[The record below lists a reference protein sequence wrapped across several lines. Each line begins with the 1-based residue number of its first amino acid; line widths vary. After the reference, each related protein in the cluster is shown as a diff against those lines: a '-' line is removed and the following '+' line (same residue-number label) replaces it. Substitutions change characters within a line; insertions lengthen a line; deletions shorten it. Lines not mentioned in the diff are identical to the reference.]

1 MIIKKGKIK
10 WINLTNPRTEELVS
24 LQKEFGVHPLII
36 DELKDISTR
45 SKVEIYKD
53 YLFVVLQFP
62 IYDAQERVSRKGEI
76 DFIVTKDAV
85 ISVHYQPIE
94 PLELIMSKLEQDESY
109 KERLLDGTASQLFY
123 YIIQAC
129 LLFVMRQLH
138 HIDEKIEDIRNTL
151 FKDQERTLLEKIS
164 YVKRD
169 LLSYHLITQSQIGIF
184 KSLQIAG
191 PEFFG
196 AKTAIYFSDL
206 EGDFLKI
213 TQQCENFKHTVEAF
227 ENTNTQLLSIQ
238 MNKVMQRFS
247 VLAFLTFPIMVILA
261 LFTIDT
267 QGRPLV
273 GHTPYDFWILTG
285 FVVVVVGIMAS
296 VFKKK
301 GWL

>member
-10 WINLTNPRTEELVS
+10 WINITNPHTEELTS
-24 LQKEFGVHPLII
+24 LQKEFGFHPII
-36 DELKDISTR
+36 IEELQDISAR
-45 SKVEIYKD
+45 SKVEIHKD
-53 YLFVVLQFP
+53 YLFVVFQFP
-62 IYDAQERVSRKGEI
+62 LYDAVERVSRKGEI
-76 DFIVTKDAV
+76 DFLVTKDAV

-94 PLELIMSKLEQDESY
+94 PLELIMEKLERDEAY
-109 KERLLDGTASQLFY
+109 KERLLDGNTAQLFY
-123 YIIQAC
+123 YITQAC

-169 LLSYHLITQSQIGIF
+169 LLSYHLITQSQIGVF
-184 KSLQIAG
+184 KSLQILG

-196 AKTAIYFSDL
+196 GKTSVYFSDL

-213 TQQCENFKHTVEAF
+213 AQQCENFKQTIEAF

-247 VLAFLTFPIMVILA
+247 VLAFLTFPIMVVLA
-261 LFTIDT
+261 LFAIDA
-267 QGRPLV
+267 QGRPLI
-273 GHTPYDFWILTG
+273 GHTPYDFWILAG
-285 FVVVVVGIMAS
+285 AVVIVIGIMAAI
-296 VFKKK
+296 FRKK

>member
-24 LQKEFGVHPLII
+24 LEKEFGFHPVII
-36 DELKDISTR
+36 EELKETSAR
-45 SKVEIYKD
+45 SKVEVYKD

-62 IYDAQERVSRKGEI
+62 IYDPEERVSRKGEI
-76 DFIVTKDAV
+76 DFLVTKNTV

-94 PLELIMSKLEQDESY
+94 PLELIMDKLERDESY
-109 KERLLDGTASQLFY
+109 KERLLEGSTSQLFY

-151 FKDQERTLLEKIS
+151 FRDQERTLLEKIS

-184 KSLQIAG
+184 KSLQIIG

-196 AKTAIYFSDL
+196 EKTAIYFSDL

-213 TQQCENFKHTVEAF
+213 TQQCENFKQTIEAF

-261 LFTIDT
+261 LFTIET
-267 QGRPLV
+267 QGRPLI
-273 GHTPYDFWILTG
+273 GHTPYDFWILVG
-285 FVVVVVGIMAS
+285 AVIIVVGIM
-296 VFKKK
+296 VRIFKKK